1 MAVQLDIG
9 RRAAVGIWR
18 APLEASYGECHRV
31 MLARSLCTQPSVL
44 FVDEP
49 FAHQDP
55 EMCDSIIGLL
65 RFHASSADDTCC
77 VVACRRYDA
86 VLWGKPADVTL
97 AG

>member
-18 APLEASYGECHRV
+18 APLEASYGDCHRV

-65 RFHASSADDTCC
+65 RFHASSADETCC